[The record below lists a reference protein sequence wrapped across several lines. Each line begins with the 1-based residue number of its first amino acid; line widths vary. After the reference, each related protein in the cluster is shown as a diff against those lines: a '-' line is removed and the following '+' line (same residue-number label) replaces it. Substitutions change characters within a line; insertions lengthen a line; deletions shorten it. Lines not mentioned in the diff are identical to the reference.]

1 MRHRKKN
8 DKLSR
13 SKAKRKALLRSLVR
27 SIILHERI
35 KTTPRKAKAA
45 SAKTERLIALG
56 KRGDIHS
63 KRLAYSFLQDHY
75 AVKKLFED
83 IAPRFN
89 TVSGG
94 CTRIMNLGFRKGDGA
109 SLSILELTQIRKPL
123 KEAKEK
129 QEDEAE
135 PEVHK
140 EHETSLKKAP
150 KKTASSKGLRQSL
163 KKIFKKERDAL

>member
-13 SKAKRKALLRSLVR
+13 SKAQRKALLRSLVR
-27 SIILHERI
+27 SLILHERI
-35 KTTPRKAKAA
+35 KTTPRKARAA
-45 SAKTERLIALG
+45 SAKAERLITLS
-56 KRGDIHS
+56 KRGDVHS
-63 KRLAYSFLQDHY
+63 RRLAYAFLQDHRV
-75 AVKKLFED
+75 VKKLFED

-109 SLSILELTQIRKPL
+109 SLAILELTQIRKTL
-123 KEAKEK
+123 KHTEKKEEAEG
-129 QEDEAE
+129 E

-140 EHETSLKKAP
+140 EHETSLKQAP
-150 KKTASSKGLRQSL
+150 KKTTSSKGIRQSL